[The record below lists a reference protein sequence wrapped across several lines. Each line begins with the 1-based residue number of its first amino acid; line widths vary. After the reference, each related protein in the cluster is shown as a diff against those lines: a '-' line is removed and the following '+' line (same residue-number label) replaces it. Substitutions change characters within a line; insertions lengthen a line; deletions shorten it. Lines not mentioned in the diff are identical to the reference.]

1 MKSLRLFTMI
11 IGMECDE
18 GKMLTDREMEDLVT
32 AQMSGILN
40 DETNLV
46 NVGVSVKDV
55 NF

>member
-32 AQMSGILN
+32 AQLSGIL
-40 DETNLV
+40 DERTNLV

>member
-1 MKSLRLFTMI
+1 MKTLRLFTMI

-18 GKMLTDREMEDLVT
+18 GKMLSDREMEDLVT
-32 AQMSGILN
+32 AQLSGIL
-40 DETNLV
+40 DERTNLV

>member
-18 GKMLTDREMEDLVT
+18 GKMLSDREMEDLVT
-32 AQMSGILN
+32 AQLSGIL
-40 DETNLV
+40 DERTNLV